1 MYKVLALIGI
11 GIGLMFAAPLSAQAL
26 PGTATAMKTASALE
40 QVGYKHRHRHYKHR
54 YYKHRYWKRGHGH
67 HHHRYYR
74 KRKGIHIHV
83 N

>member
-1 MYKVLALIGI
+1 MYKVLALAGI
-11 GIGLMFAAPLSAQAL
+11 GIGLLFAAPLSAQAL
-26 PGTATAMKTASALE
+26 PGPATGMKTASALE
-40 QVGYKHRHRHYKHR
+40 QVGYKHRHR